1 MIKGLFFVS
10 IPVST
15 VLTIIKAELI
25 QEMMLEV
32 GS

>member
-10 IPVST
+10 IAVST

-25 QEMMLEV
+25 QEMMLEL